1 MRLGKNECIV
11 VLEESC
17 TFESIWK
24 ERDRLKTLMASVS
37 RLPTGSYIG
46 MTWADLVWLCNP
58 WYIIRDAQNM
68 HVSVRTGMDSS
79 GRWWLLTARGSMS
92 QENTT
97 ALSQVHWG
105 KGTLGLPRPAYACS
119 VKLPTTVHTDMRAR
133 NGKGNSKE
141 RKGSKTRSAL
151 VWFTYTLMTCLL
163 LFIFWDKIL
172 LHNQTCDLSASQ
184 MLGLQGP
191 ASHTPELNT

>member
-1 MRLGKNECIV
+1 
-11 VLEESC
+11 
-17 TFESIWK
+17 
-24 ERDRLKTLMASVS
+24 
-37 RLPTGSYIG
+37 
-46 MTWADLVWLCNP
+46 
-58 WYIIRDAQNM
+58 M
-68 HVSVRTGMDSS
+68 HVSIRTGMDSS
-79 GRWWLLTARGSMS
+79 GRWWLLTARGSTS

-105 KGTLGLPRPAYACS
+105 KGTLGLHRPAYACS

-172 LHNQTCDLSASQ
+172 LHKIFQLPKCWDCRAQQATPLNSTLNVQSMPEASMLKHTNSELILHKRGSIKESNSWATREPLFPFSRLVVSILGSAWK
-184 MLGLQGP
+184 P
-191 ASHTPELNT
+191 